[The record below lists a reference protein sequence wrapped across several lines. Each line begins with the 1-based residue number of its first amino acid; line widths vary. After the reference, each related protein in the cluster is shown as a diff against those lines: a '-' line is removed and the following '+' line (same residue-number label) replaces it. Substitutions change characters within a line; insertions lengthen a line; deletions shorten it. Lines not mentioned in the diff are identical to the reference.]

1 MDPVVDRQPQIIKRQ
16 STLKVLYGHQQSE
29 YRSKQQKR
37 KKRDEVIDEVG
48 DAFEDVEGDCVLDC
62 CCCLCGLFME
72 AIASG
77 DLWLV
82 LFIAIKIQF
91 IYTIE

>member
-16 STLKVLYGHQQSE
+16 STFKVKYGHQHSE

-37 KKRDEVIDEVG
+37 KKRDEVG

-77 DLWLV
+77 DL
-82 LFIAIKIQF
+82 
-91 IYTIE
+91 